1 VVDWHAVAMEEVERG
16 KRDFERRVK
25 EGLKEIN
32 GRLETAERRWEKE
45 EEDRRHEWEALAG
58 RLMTTEEKH
67 QHYNDGLLR
76 KMAVLTNEQL
86 NILHGLG
93 EDMRLHFKEL
103 QAEMRANREATLK
116 MLDRLPPD

>member
-1 VVDWHAVAMEEVERG
+1 MEEVERG
-16 KRDFERRVK
+16 KRDFELRVE
-25 EGLKEIN
+25 EGLKEMN
-32 GRLETAERRWEKE
+32 GRLETVERRWEKE
-45 EEDRRHEWEALAG
+45 EEDRRHEWEVLAG

-76 KMAVLTNEQL
+76 KMAVLTTEQL
-86 NILHGLG
+86 NILHEFG
-93 EDMRLHFKEL
+93 EEMRLHFKEL